1 MQIYTK
7 SYSIRCSDMPT
18 HNTHKHPYY
27 TMHEHTFTHITCI
40 RLDQNIVTMQT
51 QLLVYMLINIHIYA
65 KTYMVIHS
73 HADIHTNLH

>member
-1 MQIYTK
+1 
-7 SYSIRCSDMPT
+7 MPT

-27 TMHEHTFTHITCI
+27 TMHEHTFTHIACI